1 MEIMINYMISYE
13 VIKYEIELGRSVLE
27 KYK

>member
-1 MEIMINYMISYE
+1 MEITINYMISYE
-13 VIKYEIELGRSVLE
+13 VIKYEIELDKSVLE